1 MGWAMLEPPAA
12 GAASGEAGG
21 EFGRGLSLEGFELGG
36 AFGGR
41 AVCAPAGVWDEVA
54 VGADWA

>member
-1 MGWAMLEPPAA
+1 MLEPPAA

-36 AFGGR
+36 AVGGR
-41 AVCAPAGVWDEVA
+41 AVCAPAGVSDEVA

>member
-36 AFGGR
+36 A
-41 AVCAPAGVWDEVA
+41 VCAPAGVSDEVA